1 MAKVSP
7 VTKLAILVG
16 VVAIPYLLWT
26 SSSGTPTGV
35 AGVPKDRAAQA
46 AAPEA
51 ADDAVPKRRELPALQ
66 TFAAVVERPLFT
78 PTRRLVRPVEAPVT
92 EPEPQATAED
102 SRPRGAAR
110 DPAARPALLR
120 HDAARQDLRGAGH
133 ARRRG
138 GQPDPRGRR
147 HRRRL
152 AGGRGRPGQAGA
164 RRTRG
169 SATRSR
175 SSPRARAA
183 RPSRRRRPR
192 AKGQGQAQ
200 GQGGGQPDTAGD
212 AEGEQIPPD
221 DSATGDDQGG
231 GEQDDQGDQ

>member
-16 VVAIPYLLWT
+16 IVAIPYLLWT

-92 EPEPQATAED
+92 EPEPQAAAED
-102 SRPRGAAR
+102 PGPDAPPATPRPDLHFFGTMRHGKTFAALVTRAGGAGSQTLAVGDTVDDWQVAEVAR
-110 DPAARPALLR
+110 DKLVLAHEGERYTLSIFAKGEGGPRKPPPAA
-120 HDAARQDLRGAGH
+120 QG
-133 ARRRG
+133 
-138 GQPDPRGRR
+138 
-147 HRRRL
+147 
-152 AGGRGRPGQAGA
+152 
-164 RRTRG
+164 
-169 SATRSR
+169 
-175 SSPRARAA
+175 
-183 RPSRRRRPR
+183 
-192 AKGQGQAQ
+192 KGQGQAQ
-200 GQGGGQPDTAGD
+200 GQGDGQPDTAGD

-231 GEQDDQGDQ
+231 GVQDGQGDQ

>member
-16 VVAIPYLLWT
+16 IVAIPYLLWT

-51 ADDAVPKRRELPALQ
+51 ADDAGPKRREPPALQ

-102 SRPRGAAR
+102 PGPEAPPATPRPDLHFFGTMRHGKTFAALVTRAGGAGSQTLAVGDTVDDWQGGEGAPDKLVLAHEGGR
-110 DPAARPALLR
+110 AAPAPVVAKGGGRPPQAAADGPGKGPGPSPGTRRRPA
-120 HDAARQDLRGAGH
+120 GH
-133 ARRRG
+133 GRRRRG
-138 GQPDPRGRR
+138 
-147 HRRRL
+147 
-152 AGGRGRPGQAGA
+152 
-164 RRTRG
+164 
-169 SATRSR
+169 
-175 SSPRARAA
+175 
-183 RPSRRRRPR
+183 
-192 AKGQGQAQ
+192 
-200 GQGGGQPDTAGD
+200 
-212 AEGEQIPPD
+212 
-221 DSATGDDQGG
+221 
-231 GEQDDQGDQ
+231 